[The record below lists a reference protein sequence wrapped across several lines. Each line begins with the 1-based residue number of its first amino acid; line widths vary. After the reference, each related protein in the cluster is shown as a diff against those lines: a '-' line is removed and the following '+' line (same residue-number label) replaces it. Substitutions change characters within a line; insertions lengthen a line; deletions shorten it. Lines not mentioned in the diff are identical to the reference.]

1 MKLSLWA
8 ATASSAALVMS
19 GSVEA
24 VLPLSRW
31 PLIMAH
37 DAATTYLPDGN
48 LIYAWVKTQS
58 SGGFGKLAACGA
70 LALDVRPLLVA
81 QEDRSGSKLIMAHGV
96 VPVNVELREAVDD
109 AAAWWAAGD
118 RSQPVLLYL
127 NHFSGDS
134 PYSSAD
140 ARDASLA
147 LLSNRSDVRILRGTE
162 VDTVDVPSL
171 LRQGQG
177 LLVVLEEDVLENWD
191 AQVVCFSPKPRFRC
205 IGGALSNQNDA
216 FARLR
221 DYLAAVTRQPLAPGK
236 LTMIQAHWQTSGT
249 SDIMGQLWQSSI
261 LEMTA
266 KSAVNS
272 WVRDQPLNASAIQLL
287 EVDDAC
293 DPAVAQIKAMLDAAR
308 AA

>member
-8 ATASSAALVMS
+8 AAASSAAFVTS

-31 PLIMAH
+31 PLVMAH
-37 DAATTYLPDGN
+37 DAATTYLPDGS
-48 LIYAWVKTQS
+48 LVYAWVKTQS

-70 LALDVRPLLVA
+70 LALAVRSLLVP
-81 QEDRSGSKLIMAHGV
+81 QKDPSGSKLIMAHGV
-96 VPVNVELREAVDD
+96 VPVIVELREAVDD

-127 NHFSGDS
+127 NHFGGLS

-177 LLVVLEEDVLENWD
+177 LLVVLEEDVIENWD
-191 AQVVCFSPKPRFRC
+191 SQVVCFSPKPRFRC
-205 IGGALSNQNDA
+205 IGARSPTRTRLRPA
-216 FARLR
+216 ARLPGRR
-221 DYLAAVTRQPLAPGK
+221 DASAARAG
-236 LTMIQAHWQTSGT
+236 QAHDDPGSLA
-249 SDIMGQLWQSSI
+249 DIGH
-261 LEMTA
+261 
-266 KSAVNS
+266 VGHHG
-272 WVRDQPLNASAIQLL
+272 
-287 EVDDAC
+287 
-293 DPAVAQIKAMLDAAR
+293 PAVAELDPRHAR
-308 AA
+308 QVGPQQLGAQSGAQRVVDSGARGGLRPTRPSRRSRRCSMPRAPRK